1 MIQHSGVGTYVR
13 GILGKL
19 TQEFPHSLILFGHLE
34 KLKDLPARK
43 ISWKAPIYSLKEQI
57 IFPMLLR
64 RNAVSLLH
72 VPHYNIPLA
81 YHGKLVITIHDL
93 IHLRFP
99 PSRMAYVYARTML
112 EIAVGRAIKIL
123 TVSQNTKQDL
133 VEILNVPLEKIVVT
147 PLSAENFTQASSNLF
162 SCDKAMESS
171 TLPFDISKEPY
182 LLYVGNIKPLKNVPM
197 LIRSFFEAK
206 KKVKDLR
213 LVCAGRNFMSDWTK
227 QYTEKD
233 GIYFLGEVSNARLR
247 QLYKQS
253 HLFVF
258 PSIYEGFGLP
268 PLEAME
274 AGVPVICSNAAS
286 LPEVVGDAA
295 WLIDPYNQDSLTDAI
310 IQLWTDTSER
320 ERLKANAVENISR
333 FSWQKCA
340 DQTLDVYQEILK

>member
-1 MIQHSGVGTYVR
+1 
-13 GILGKL
+13 
-19 TQEFPHSLILFGHLE
+19 
-34 KLKDLPARK
+34 
-43 ISWKAPIYSLKEQI
+43 
-57 IFPMLLR
+57 
-64 RNAVSLLH
+64 
-72 VPHYNIPLA
+72 
-81 YHGKLVITIHDL
+81 
-93 IHLRFP
+93 
-99 PSRMAYVYARTML
+99 ML

-147 PLSAENFTQASSNLF
+147 PLSAENFTQASSSLF

-197 LIRSFFEAK
+197 LIRSFSEAK

-310 IQLWTDTSER
+310 IQLWSDTSER